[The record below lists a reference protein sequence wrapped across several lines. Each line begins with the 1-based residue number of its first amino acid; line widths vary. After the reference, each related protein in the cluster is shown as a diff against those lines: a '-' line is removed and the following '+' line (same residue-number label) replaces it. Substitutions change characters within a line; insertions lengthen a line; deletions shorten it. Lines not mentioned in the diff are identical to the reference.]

1 MDKTLRF
8 CIEPD
13 DSIGTLETVL
23 AIVRRLEIDLRALRT
38 TNLPYGMEVQMRL
51 QAPDE
56 DRLTLCRMR
65 LHNAVGVG
73 QIREMPA
80 LAPPQPQQRQEQR
93 PRQLAMA

>member
-8 CIEPD
+8 CIEPGD
-13 DSIGTLETVL
+13 TIGTLETVL
-23 AIVRRLEIDLRALRT
+23 AIVRRLEIDLRSLRT
-38 TNLPYGMEVQMRL
+38 THLPYGMEVQMRL

-73 QIREMPA
+73 QIREMPPP
-80 LAPPQPQQRQEQR
+80 APPQPQHRQQQRAG
-93 PRQLAMA
+93 QLAMA